1 MNAGRD
7 FSIKSLQDTD
17 DYSEQSHSAGIAAAT
32 GGIAASAD
40 KGKINSDYQSTADQS
55 GIYAGKGG
63 FNINVGKNTDLKGA
77 VIDSDAA
84 PDKNKLSTDTLT
96 YSDIANKASYD
107 SKNTG
112 INYNTGKDVRTKDKG
127 LTPDIGTEAKG
138 NVGGTTKSA
147 IAPGTIDIRSNPGQD
162 ISGLSRDTKDALNQ
176 LSKIFDKEKVKEQ
189 QELARLFGEQIF
201 KAIGDLGLKDG
212 SPEKTALDAFA
223 GGLMSK
229 LGGNSFT
236 AGAAGAGINEI
247 VINELAKIKDP
258 AAIQWA
264 SAIAGTAAAK
274 VVGGTARTGAGTA
287 VSQTKNNFLSHEQI
301 KMYQDLELSIKN
313 DNSLTEEEKA
323 KKLEALKKTWQE
335 VDDKQSSDALYNI
348 FSKTGG
354 AYSIENDGA
363 VVDAFLFDETTITPT
378 SQQGS
383 SLSENIHKALDL
395 VGFVPVI
402 GSYSEAANSLLYL
415 AEGEKGEAA
424 LVALSAIPDLKVV
437 KLIKDG
443 KTYLQ
448 ITAESKEAAQTLKEI
463 NNGKKAADVAKKSD
477 KAASIEDILKGSTE
491 STNGKG
497 IARNFDKSGGFEQT
511 LKDFESLD
519 LDPATVKD
527 IQTQYGP
534 GKVGKLRD
542 GTTVVARPG
551 SNTGGPTLEITV
563 SNSKVYKVRY

>member
-7 FSIKSLQDTD
+7 FSIKSLQNTD

-112 INYNTGKDVRTKDKG
+112 INYNTGKDVGAKDKG

-138 NVGGTTKSA
+138 NAGGTTKSA

-176 LSKIFDKEKVKEQ
+176 LGKIFDKEKVKEQ

-229 LGGNSFT
+229 LGGSSFT
-236 AGAAGAGINEI
+236 AGAAGVGINEL

-258 AAIQWA
+258 VAIQWA

-274 VVGGTARTGAGTA
+274 IVGGTARTGAGAA
-287 VSQTKNNFLSHEQI
+287 VSQTKNNFLSHEQVQVFEKI
-301 KMYQDLELSIKN
+301 FN
-313 DNSLTEEEKA
+313 DIISDPEKSDEEKEKQIA
-323 KKLEALKKTWQE
+323 ALLKE
-335 VDDKQSSDALYNI
+335 YYI
-348 FSKTGG
+348 
-354 AYSIENDGA
+354 
-363 VVDAFLFDETTITPT
+363 
-378 SQQGS
+378 
-383 SLSENIHKALDL
+383 LDL
-395 VGFVPVI
+395 KQYGDSYYNKLKNNNNDVWGFSSTVKSQPDLLVEGLVKI
-402 GSYSEAANSLLYL
+402 YHNGDSYYEDLPFDMNNNINKYL
-415 AEGEKGEAA
+415 AEHE
-424 LVALSAIPDLKVV
+424 
-437 KLIKDG
+437 
-443 KTYLQ
+443 T
-448 ITAESKEAAQTLKEI
+448 TLKSLGITSSDIPMKKDTEDNSSEFDWTASVL
-463 NNGKKAADVAKKSD
+463 NNMAGQFGTLPVDYAKHLATNGELPNKMVIVGIFGSSP
-477 KAASIEDILKGSTE
+477 AHLLEGSTFYADWQNY
-491 STNGKG
+491 SGK
-497 IARNFDKSGGFEQT
+497 D
-511 LKDFESLD
+511 
-519 LDPATVKD
+519 
-527 IQTQYGP
+527 
-534 GKVGKLRD
+534 
-542 GTTVVARPG
+542 
-551 SNTGGPTLEITV
+551 
-563 SNSKVYKVRY
+563 

>member
-7 FSIKSLQDTD
+7 FSIKSLQNTD

-176 LSKIFDKEKVKEQ
+176 LGKIFDKEKVKEQ

-274 VVGGTARTGAGTA
+274 IVGGTARTGAGAA
-287 VSQTKNNFLSHEQI
+287 VSQTKNNFLSHEQVQVFEKI
-301 KMYQDLELSIKN
+301 FN
-313 DNSLTEEEKA
+313 DIISDPEKSDEEKEKQIA
-323 KKLEALKKTWQE
+323 ALLKE
-335 VDDKQSSDALYNI
+335 YYI
-348 FSKTGG
+348 
-354 AYSIENDGA
+354 
-363 VVDAFLFDETTITPT
+363 
-378 SQQGS
+378 
-383 SLSENIHKALDL
+383 LDL
-395 VGFVPVI
+395 KQYGDSYYNKLKNNNNDVWGF
-402 GSYSEAANSLLYL
+402 SS
-415 AEGEKGEAA
+415 
-424 LVALSAIPDLKVV
+424 
-437 KLIKDG
+437 
-443 KTYLQ
+443 
-448 ITAESKEAAQTLKEI
+448 
-463 NNGKKAADVAKKSD
+463 
-477 KAASIEDILKGSTE
+477 
-491 STNGKG
+491 
-497 IARNFDKSGGFEQT
+497 
-511 LKDFESLD
+511 
-519 LDPATVKD
+519 TVK
-527 IQTQYGP
+527 
-534 GKVGKLRD
+534 
-542 GTTVVARPG
+542 
-551 SNTGGPTLEITV
+551 
-563 SNSKVYKVRY
+563 